1 MAWGIPVEWWDML
14 SVSQLT
20 CAKGQRILFRHLEF
34 TLQGGQWLHVA
45 GDNGSG
51 KTSLLRLL
59 CGLARPLEGMVQ
71 WQGKP
76 LDDDLEAFHRELLY
90 VGHSG
95 GLKDELTPLENLHLS
110 LEMEGFSPSPQT
122 IIGAL
127 NQFGLLEREHLAVRH
142 LSAGQKRRVLL
153 ARLLLRPASLWILDE
168 PFNALDVKACAFLL
182 DQLQKHLRAGKL
194 AVLTSHHPI
203 ELEDG
208 KVIRL

>member
-1 MAWGIPVEWWDML
+1 ML
-14 SVSQLT
+14 SVNQLT

-59 CGLARPLEGMVQ
+59 CGLSRPLEGDVL
-71 WQGKP
+71 WQGQP
-76 LDDDLEAFHRELLY
+76 LNEDLEAFHRELLY

-95 GLKDELTPLENLHLS
+95 GLKEELTPLENLHLS

-122 IIGAL
+122 IVSAL
-127 NQFGLLEREHLAVRH
+127 NQFGLKDREHLAVRH

-168 PFNALDVKACAFLL
+168 PFNALDVRACAFLL
-182 DQLQKHLRAGKL
+182 EQIRNHLSTGRL
-194 AVLTSHHPI
+194 AVLTSHQPI
-203 ELEDG
+203 DLDNG
-208 KVIRL
+208 QVVTL